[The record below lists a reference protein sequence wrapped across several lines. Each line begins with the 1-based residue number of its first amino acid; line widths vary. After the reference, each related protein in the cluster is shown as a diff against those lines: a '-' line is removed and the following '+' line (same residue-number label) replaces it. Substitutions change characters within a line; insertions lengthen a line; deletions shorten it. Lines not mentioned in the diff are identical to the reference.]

1 MITYHNKP
9 SGASMAK
16 SLDAK
21 EGFSMS
27 KINERVL
34 ISVPDALKQVQIG
47 RSLMYNAIKTR
58 QIPSVRIGKRIL
70 IPADFINRLL
80 AETEPKE

>member
-1 MITYHNKP
+1 
-9 SGASMAK
+9 
-16 SLDAK
+16 
-21 EGFSMS
+21 MS